1 MNVHEGDVAVYWQS
15 PAACALR
22 LTDERRCAAK
32 YQASLRPLVVGRVVF
47 DVIDVIDSND
57 IGRH

>member
-1 MNVHEGDVAVYWQS
+1 MNLHEGDVAVYWQS

-22 LTDERRCAAK
+22 LTDEHRYAAK
-32 YQASLRPLVVGRVVF
+32 HQASLRPLVVGRVVF

-57 IGRH
+57 IGHC

>member
-1 MNVHEGDVAVYWQS
+1 MKVHEGDVAVYWQS
-15 PAACALR
+15 PAAGALR
-22 LTDERRCAAK
+22 LTDEHRYAAK
-32 YQASLRPLVVGRVVF
+32 HQASLRSPVVGRVVF

>member
-1 MNVHEGDVAVYWQS
+1 MKVHEGDLAVYWQS

-22 LTDERRCAAK
+22 LTDDDRYAAK
-32 YQASLRPLVVGRVVF
+32 HQASLRSLVVGRVVF

-57 IGRH
+57 IGHC